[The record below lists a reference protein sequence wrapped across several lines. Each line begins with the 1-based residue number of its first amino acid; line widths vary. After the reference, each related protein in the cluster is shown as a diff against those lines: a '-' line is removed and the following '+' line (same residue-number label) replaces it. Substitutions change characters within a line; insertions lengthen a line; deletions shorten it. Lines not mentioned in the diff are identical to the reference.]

1 MAFSD
6 GDVEAFDV
14 HSLSSRQKHDSL
26 LRSEGGCEAGGMSLH
41 GHSHAWAGIQ
51 PALSARKEL
60 VTWHDSVEDHSL
72 AQREQAARVAANA
85 RVGKPAVV
93 ISSAILHEQPLR
105 WAIDCIPA
113 LYRLDRPTGGRCTP
127 AALRAAGAPPIGC
140 SRWLRDSFILP
151 AEARL
156 LIGGMERAMRGL
168 FHQGGQTS
176 LAPDTESALR
186 QMGEDAHALYRDVAR
201 RVRLSVEA
209 DHGAR
214 PLYPAG
220 ALLTRIWAADRI
232 PHDGLDVE
240 PGHAYWNPHVD
251 KANRASY
258 DFSALLYLNSH
269 CAMPDAAGGFDGTAG
284 GEARGCAYDDAEAPE
299 FAGGQFAW
307 LDDERDVFVEPRI
320 GRLLHFTGGLENL
333 HRPSR
338 VTAGTR
344 YVLGMWFTCHP
355 EREFRVEEKIRS
367 PPNELRSPD
376 G

>member
-1 MAFSD
+1 
-6 GDVEAFDV
+6 
-14 HSLSSRQKHDSL
+14 
-26 LRSEGGCEAGGMSLH
+26 
-41 GHSHAWAGIQ
+41 
-51 PALSARKEL
+51 
-60 VTWHDSVEDHSL
+60 L

-85 RVGKPAVV
+85 RGGKPAVV
-93 ISSAILHEQPLR
+93 IPSAVVHEQPLR

-113 LYRLDRPTGGRCTP
+113 LYHLDRPIGGRCTP
-127 AALRAAGAPPIGC
+127 AALPDAGEPSVAVGC
-140 SRWLRDSFILP
+140 SRWLRDSFIQP
-151 AEARL
+151 AEARIL
-156 LIGGMERAMRGL
+156 VGGMDRAMRGL

-176 LAPDTESALR
+176 LAPDTESARR

-201 RVRLSVEA
+201 RVLHSVEA
-209 DHGAR
+209 DHGVG

-220 ALLTRIWAADRI
+220 ALLTRIWAVDRT
-232 PHDGLDVE
+232 PHDGMDVE

-269 CAMPDAAGGFDGTAG
+269 CSMADAAGASAGTASG
-284 GEARGCAYDDAEAPE
+284 QAGGCAYDDAEAPE
-299 FAGGQFAW
+299 FAGGEFAW
-307 LDDERDVFVEPRI
+307 LDDERDVIVEPRA

-355 EREFRVEEKIRS
+355 EREYKDEA
-367 PPNELRSPD
+367 
-376 G
+376 